1 MNFLLH
7 LSVAKKIFLIPI
19 IGAVSFILFV
29 FINSYIST
37 QNANQLE
44 NAKSIDFPA
53 LQLSTTALVSI
64 EKVRDTLAGAVTTG
78 DADALE
84 LASTSATTVQQSL
97 KKIQQMDPALST
109 EVAVILNEFE
119 TYYRLAYGI
128 TQSMLD
134 GTADFARLNDSLD
147 QMNTTY
153 DTVTTELNA
162 FKQQR
167 ADVFDMA
174 FTDYSEAQQFLMY
187 LGIIMGLVTTII
199 LFATA
204 WPIVSEIRGSLQQVV
219 LSLRNIAEENG
230 DLTVRID
237 SNSKDEIGEL
247 VTYFNR
253 FMARLQ
259 NVVKDIVDTTLP
271 LSDLAQNLNSLTS
284 DTNRTIANQQDS
296 ATQAKSAVDDMN
308 HSVNQVASN
317 AAEASTAANEAA
329 LAADEGK
336 RVVGDTVASI
346 ESLAQN
352 VAETSEVIQKLENDS
367 NQVGA
372 VLDVIKGIAEQT
384 NLLALNAAIE
394 AARAG
399 EQGRGFAV
407 VADEVRTLASRTQ
420 QSTEEIQNTIERLQ
434 SAAQSAVLVMNSGN
448 DRARES
454 VDAANKAGHSLDS
467 INNTIKM
474 ISQMNAQIAQSTDS
488 QQATSKNIVDSVDAI
503 FQRTEET
510 SNNSQKLESA
520 SAELADL
527 ATGLKA
533 IARQFKV

>member
-53 LQLSTTALVSI
+53 LQLSTTALMSI

-134 GTADFARLNDSLD
+134 GTADFARLNDRLD

-153 DTVTTELNA
+153 ETVTTELNA

-167 ADVFDMA
+167 ADAFDMA

-520 SAELADL
+520 SAELAHL

>member
-37 QNANQLE
+37 QNADQLKS
-44 NAKSIDFPA
+44 AKNIDFPA
-53 LQLSTTALVSI
+53 LQLSTTALVSM
-64 EKVRDTLAGAVTTG
+64 EKVRDTLASAVTTG
-78 DADALE
+78 DADALQQ
-84 LASTSATTVQQSL
+84 ASASAATVEQSL
-97 KKIQQMDPALST
+97 AQIQQMDPALHT
-109 EVAVILNEFE
+109 EVSNILAEFE

-134 GTADFARLNDSLD
+134 GTADFARLNDKLE
-147 QMNTTY
+147 QMNTSY
-153 DTVTTELNA
+153 DTVTGELNG

-167 ADVFDMA
+167 ADAFDTA
-174 FTDYSEAQQFLMY
+174 FADYNEAQQFLML

-204 WPIVSEIRGSLQQVV
+204 WPIVAEIRGSLQKVV
-219 LSLRNIAEENG
+219 HSLRNIAEENG

-237 SNSKDEIGEL
+237 SQSKDEIGEL

-271 LSDLAQNLNSLTS
+271 LSDLAQNLNALTG
-284 DTNRTIANQQDS
+284 DTNRTITNQQNS
-296 ATQAKSAVDDMN
+296 ATQAKAAVEDMN

-317 AAEASTAANEAA
+317 AAEAATSANDAAA
-329 LAADEGK
+329 AADEGK

-346 ESLAQN
+346 ENLAQN
-352 VAETSEVIQKLENDS
+352 VAQTAEVIQKLEHDS
-367 NQVGA
+367 NQVGE

-420 QSTEEIQNTIERLQ
+420 QSTEEIQKTIERLQ
-434 SAAQSAVLVMNSGN
+434 SAAQSAVNVMHSGN
-448 DRARES
+448 ERARES
-454 VDAANKAGHSLDS
+454 VAAANKAGQSLDTITQT
-467 INNTIKM
+467 INM

-488 QQATSKNIVDSVDAI
+488 QQATSKNIVGSVDAI

-510 SNNSQKLESA
+510 SRNSQQLESA
-520 SAELADL
+520 STELADL
-527 ATGLKA
+527 ATKLEA
-533 IARQFKV
+533 IARQFRV

>member
-134 GTADFARLNDSLD
+134 GTADFARLNDRLD

-153 DTVTTELNA
+153 ETVTTELNA

-167 ADVFDMA
+167 ADAFDMA

-467 INNTIKM
+467 INNTINM

-520 SAELADL
+520 SAELAHL

>member
-29 FINSYIST
+29 CINSYISA
-37 QNANQLE
+37 QNADQLE
-44 NAKSIDFPA
+44 SAKNIDFPA
-53 LQLSTTALVSI
+53 LQLSATALVSM

-78 DADALE
+78 DADALQQ
-84 LASTSATTVQQSL
+84 ASASAATVEQS
-97 KKIQQMDPALST
+97 QQMDPALNT
-109 EVAVILNEFE
+109 EVAAILSEFD

-134 GTADFARLNDSLD
+134 GTADFTQLNDKLD
-147 QMNTTY
+147 QMNASF
-153 DTVTTELNA
+153 DTVTNELNA

-167 ADVFDMA
+167 ADAFDMA
-174 FTDYSEAQQFLMY
+174 FSDYSDAQQFLMM

-219 LSLRNIAEENG
+219 HSLRNIAEENG

-237 SNSKDEIGEL
+237 SHSKDEIGEL

-271 LSDLAQNLNSLTS
+271 LSDLAQNLNALTG
-284 DTNRTIANQQDS
+284 DTNRTITNQQNS

-317 AAEASTAANEAA
+317 AAEAATSANEAA
-329 LAADEGK
+329 SAANEGK

-346 ESLAQN
+346 ENLAQN
-352 VAETSEVIQKLENDS
+352 VAETAEVIQKLENDS
-367 NQVGA
+367 NQVGE

-420 QSTEEIQNTIERLQ
+420 QSTEEIQKTIERLQ
-434 SAAQSAVLVMNSGN
+434 SAAQSAVNVMHSGN
-448 DRARES
+448 ERARES
-454 VDAANKAGHSLDS
+454 VEAANKAGHSLDTITET
-467 INNTIKM
+467 INM

-488 QQATSKNIVDSVDAI
+488 QQVTSKNIVGSVDAI

-510 SNNSQKLESA
+510 SRNSHKLESA
-520 SAELADL
+520 STELADL
-527 ATGLKA
+527 ATKLET